1 VTSLAL
7 GSFVRHDVAATGSRS
22 PARRA
27 SAGSS
32 SDQVA
37 LRATHHKTIAMTTP
51 VLPKAKVCFS
61 CRDVI
66 DATAV
71 VCPRCG
77 TPQPTATLVGV
88 SERRILPA
96 LLLCFFLGVFG
107 AHRFYVGKIGTGILE
122 LLTLGGFGIWWLVD
136 MILILT
142 GTFRDGDGQKITEW
156 T

>member
-1 VTSLAL
+1 MGT
-7 GSFVRHDVAATGSRS
+7 AAG
-22 PARRA
+22 A
-27 SAGSS
+27 
-32 SDQVA
+32 
-37 LRATHHKTIAMTTP
+37 
-51 VLPKAKVCFS
+51 
-61 CRDVI
+61 
-66 DATAV
+66 
-71 VCPRCG
+71 
-77 TPQPTATLVGV
+77 

-142 GTFRDGDGQKITEW
+142 GTFGDGDGHKITAW